1 MWMEFSCGVQVTGKF
16 IYRFRYAYFHIHCA
30 GSSLLALS
38 HLTCEFISVLFF
50 TALGSRQLI
59 PWL

>member
-1 MWMEFSCGVQVTGKF
+1 MEFSCGVQVTGSSF

-38 HLTCEFISVLFF
+38 HLTREFISVLLFA
-50 TALGSRQLI
+50 ALGSRQLT
-59 PWL
+59 PRL